1 LDFLSCRRK
10 EWVKE
15 NPMDTEKT
23 VLLVEDEPALR
34 DLIALILQNLVG
46 CRVVTAG
53 DGEEA
58 LKSFSELHP
67 QAVVLDILL
76 PYMNGLD
83 LLRKLKEQG
92 DLDGTGVIVI
102 SALGYPEVV
111 RQAAAAGANDFLVKP
126 FDPEI
131 LAERVKTLFS
141 PPGVAA

>member
-1 LDFLSCRRK
+1 
-10 EWVKE
+10 
-15 NPMDTEKT
+15 MDTEKT

-34 DLIALILQNLVG
+34 DLIALILQNMVG

-53 DGEEA
+53 DGAEA
-58 LKSFSELHP
+58 LKSFSELRP
-67 QAVVLDILL
+67 QAVILDILL

-83 LLRKLKEQG
+83 LLRKLKDQG

-111 RQAAAAGANDFLVKP
+111 RQAAAAGARDFLVKP

-131 LAERVKTLFS
+131 LAERVKTLI
-141 PPGVAA
+141 